1 MPQYVGLLYSVAF
14 DGTHRVRAADLVAVA
29 EAAGLAEPRP
39 LLATGNLIFSAD
51 AADERTL
58 ERRLERAFAARAG
71 QSSPIMV
78 RSAADWQR
86 LAAQNPFPA
95 ESARDGSLVAARIQR
110 DRLDSAA
117 VGMLAPFRQP
127 DEGLAIV
134 DGDLWVSFPVQMSQ
148 RRLLAALTPK
158 RLGIGTLRNWNTIRK
173 IAGLLEKG

>member
-1 MPQYVGLLYSVAF
+1 VARYVALLYSIVLP
-14 DGTHRVRAADLVAVA
+14 DRRIRAADLIELA
-29 EAAGLAEPRP
+29 EATGLAAPYP
-39 LLATGNLIFSAD
+39 VLASGNLLFEARRQPSVDLEKRLD
-51 AADERTL
+51 AAFL
-58 ERRLERAFAARAG
+58 ARHG
-71 QSSPIMV
+71 KPVPIIV

-95 ESARDGSLVAARIQR
+95 ESARDGSRVAARIQR
-110 DRLDSAA
+110 DRLEPSA
-117 VGMLAPFRQP
+117 VDLLAPFRQP

-134 DGDLWVSFPVQMSQ
+134 EGDLWVSFPVQMSQ